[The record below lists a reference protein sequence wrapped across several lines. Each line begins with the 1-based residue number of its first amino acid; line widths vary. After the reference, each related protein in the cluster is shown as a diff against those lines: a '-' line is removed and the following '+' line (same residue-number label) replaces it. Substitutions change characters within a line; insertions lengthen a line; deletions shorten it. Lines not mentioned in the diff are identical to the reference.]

1 MKNYTALMV
10 DIEKSRK
17 YERKERQA
25 LQERL
30 LRCLAFLNRLFAPSL
45 SIPVGFSAGDEFQG
59 LFHSPAAAYRY
70 FRVLETL
77 NVPVALRM
85 GIGVGDWTLRMEGGP
100 STEQDGTAYHRAR
113 RAIELAEEA
122 GGKAALLTG
131 TSTDVFTNEF
141 LIREHEMRI
150 ALTRKQKQL
159 LVFSEAM
166 VPVLLRHEMDPS
178 VFPDIDGL
186 IKDHPMYQSKEDNF
200 DFDKV
205 SIVEW
210 ITDDPAGAQGVL
222 RRFRTLR
229 GLPGRLAEVT
239 GETRQNIANVM
250 RAGHLTGIRDLEMV
264 ILRWL
269 ERLREEGK
277 Q

>member
-1 MKNYTALMV
+1 MNHYAALMV

-17 YERKERQA
+17 YERIERQA

-30 LRCLAFLNRLFAPSL
+30 LRSLAFLNRLFVPSL
-45 SIPVGFSAGDEFQG
+45 SIPVGFSAGDECQG

-70 FRVLETL
+70 FRLLETL
-77 NVPVALRM
+77 HAPVALRM
-85 GIGVGDWTLRMEGGP
+85 GIGVGDWSLRVEGGP

-113 RAIELAEEA
+113 RAIELAEET
-122 GGKAALLTG
+122 GGKAAVLTD
-131 TSTDVFTNEF
+131 TPADVFTNEF

-150 ALTRKQKQL
+150 ALTRKQRQL
-159 LVFSEAM
+159 LVLSEVM

-200 DFDKV
+200 DFNKI

-222 RRFRTLR
+222 HRFRTFR

-250 RAGHLTGIRDLEMV
+250 RAGNLTGIRDLEMV